1 MTSLLVLSNDLA
13 AYLFNHAASP
23 PYVYSDSD
31 IESQDPILSPRAVR
45 GHQILRRDIV
55 NIRCVPVKIEKFLAE
70 VPCIVSG
77 I

>member
-45 GHQILRRDIV
+45 GHQILPRDIV
-55 NIRCVPVKIEKFLAE
+55 NIRCVALEIEKLLAGT
-70 VPCIVSG
+70 PCCVSG